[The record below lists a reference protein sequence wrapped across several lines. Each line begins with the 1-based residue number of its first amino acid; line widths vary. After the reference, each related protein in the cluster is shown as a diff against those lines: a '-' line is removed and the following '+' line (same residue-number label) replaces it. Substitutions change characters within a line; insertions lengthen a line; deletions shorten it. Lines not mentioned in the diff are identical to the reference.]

1 MRILFAGTPLNAAQ
15 TLESLLEAGFEIA
28 GVLTRQ
34 DAPVGR
40 AKTLTPSPVA
50 TLAER
55 NGFPLMRANSVP
67 EEVINWMASLNVEL
81 GVIVAYGTI
90 LRSNALS
97 IPTKGWVNVHYSL
110 LPKYPGASPVQHAIM
125 NGESKTGVTV
135 FRLDEGVDT
144 GPILAQSELEI
155 DSKMNSADLLAELS
169 GAGSNLLIDTLHN
182 LEDRFANQR
191 FQSVPTG
198 EAVAG
203 KISRSDA
210 RLNFAQSAAVVHNFI
225 RAMNPEPVAWFEH
238 SGIQVRVIRASVVD
252 AGTLSVGEAKLDSG
266 QLVVGCSAGAV
277 VLSRV
282 QPAGKTEM
290 SGADWFRGLREESI
304 LIS

>member
-15 TLESLLEAGFEIA
+15 TLESLLQAGFEIA

-34 DAPVGR
+34 DAAVGR

-50 TLAER
+50 TVAER
-55 NGFPLMRANSVP
+55 NGIPVMRANSVS

-90 LRSNALS
+90 LRFNALS
-97 IPTKGWVNVHYSL
+97 IPSRGWVNVHYSL

-144 GPILAQSELEI
+144 GPILVQSELEI
-155 DSKMNSADLLAELS
+155 DSQMNSAELLAELT
-169 GAGSNLLIDTLHN
+169 AIGSEILIDTLHN
-182 LEDRFANQR
+182 LENRFANQKV
-191 FQSVPTG
+191 QSVPTG

-210 RLNFAQSAAVVHNFI
+210 RLDFAESATVVHNLI

-238 SGIQVRVIRASVVD
+238 SGIQVRVIRSAVVETEKL
-252 AGTLSVGEAKLDSG
+252 AVGEARLVSG
-266 QLVVGCSAGAV
+266 EMVVGCSVGAV
-277 VLSRV
+277 LLLRV
-282 QPAGKTEM
+282 HPAGKNEM